1 MNRFTKVLRQYLL
14 LSFSFI
20 FVATGWGKV
29 IASQDSSLNHTDPKT
44 GWRQGHWIIRNSE
57 RHLPGYTDQDKIEE
71 GNYRDNLKQGI
82 WMQYFPGGMIKNKIT
97 FKDNRP
103 DGYTVTYFEN
113 GKVNEEGIWKN
124 NRWVGNYKL
133 NYENGTVQ
141 HEFHYNSTGKRDS
154 LNKYYYPNGQ
164 LMIEG
169 NWTNGKQSGLTTE
182 YYDDGT
188 IKAKEVFKDGN
199 LDPAQS
205 QTFAPKS
212 AKSTA
217 VVTPVITNAP
227 KQSVTTIKPDETPNI
242 GQKAV
247 NGNGAM
253 TLYNKNKQ
261 IVKEGVFR
269 SYQLMEGK
277 EYIYNQNGI
286 LQRIAVY
293 KDGQYVGDAPITE
306 EDKKN

>member
-1 MNRFTKVLRQYLL
+1 MNRFTIVFRQYLL
-14 LSFSFI
+14 VSFSI
-20 FVATGWGKV
+20 FFLNTGWGMGV
-29 IASQDSSLNHTDPKT
+29 SSQDSNLNYTDSR
-44 GWRQGHWIIRNSE
+44 GWRQGHWIIRNSDK
-57 RHLPGYTDQDKIEE
+57 HLPGYNESDKIEE
-71 GNYRDNLKQGI
+71 GNYKDNLKQGI
-82 WMQYFPGGMIKNKIT
+82 WIQYFPGGMIKNKIT

-113 GKVNEEGIWKN
+113 GKVNEEGIWRN

-141 HEFHYNSTGKRDS
+141 HEFHYNESGKRDS

-164 LMIEG
+164 LMIAG
-169 NWTNGKQSGLTTE
+169 SWVNGKQSGVTTE
-182 YYDDGT
+182 YYDDGS

-199 LDPAQS
+199 IDPSQS

-212 AKSTA
+212 AKSND
-217 VVTPVITNAP
+217 VVNPVITNAP
-227 KQSVTTIKPDETPNI
+227 KQSVAVIKPDETPNI

-247 NGNGAM
+247 NGNGSM

-261 IVKEGVFR
+261 IVKEGMFR
-269 SYQLMEGK
+269 SYQLMDGK

-293 KDGQYVGDAPITE
+293 KDGQYVGDAPMTE